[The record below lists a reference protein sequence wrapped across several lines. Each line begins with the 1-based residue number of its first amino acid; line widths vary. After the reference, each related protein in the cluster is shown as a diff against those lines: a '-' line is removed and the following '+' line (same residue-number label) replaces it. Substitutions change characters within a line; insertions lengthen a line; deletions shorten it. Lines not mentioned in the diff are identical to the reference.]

1 MNSNVFDQCKHIKNQ
16 TYIAFCSTRDILLWP
31 LRWETMAPIFKR
43 FQLHVSFS
51 NRRLVRLTYAL
62 VHVEWCCSHNTRLF
76 PVTSNTRRDVAHTKD
91 SIALFKVLKFLVTCI
106 SILTWFSRFV
116 QIQNV
121 LSNCK
126 KLFKRVTYYQ
136 NFPWG
141 RITCRL
147 YLLGHQATPLF
158 LGSMPKFR
166 INAQNGG
173 IQWYH
178 DIRSLAAPKVN
189 I

>member
-1 MNSNVFDQCKHIKNQ
+1 MNSNVFDQCKHTKNQ

-76 PVTSNTRRDVAHTKD
+76 LVTSNTRRDVAHTKD

-141 RITCRL
+141 RL
-147 YLLGHQATPLF
+147 PVDYVYLVTKQLLCSWDQCLSSA
-158 LGSMPKFR
+158 SMHKTG
-166 INAQNGG
+166 A